1 MTPTG
6 GTTAVTV
13 PGFFR
18 MRSRFVDYP
27 GLWVIHCHILAHED
41 RGMMTIVQVLPQPQ
55 LQMKHH

>member
-1 MTPTG
+1 
-6 GTTAVTV
+6 
-13 PGFFR
+13 